1 MNKND
6 LKGEV
11 TMLGRIIHKLRIEKG
26 LSLTQLAESANVSKY
41 QMDEEVV
48 IDKEWIELIDSAIRN
63 GITKEQFREFQTCI
77 QFHQYQNQS
86 PIQKTN

>member
-26 LSLTQLAESANVSKY
+26 LSLTQLA
-41 QMDEEVV
+41 
-48 IDKEWIELIDSAIRN
+48 EWIELIDSAIRN